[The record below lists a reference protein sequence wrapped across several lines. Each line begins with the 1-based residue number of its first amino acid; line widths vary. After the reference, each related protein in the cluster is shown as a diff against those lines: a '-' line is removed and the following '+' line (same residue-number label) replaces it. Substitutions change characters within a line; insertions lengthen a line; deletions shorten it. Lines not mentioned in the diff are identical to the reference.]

1 MQFRLQLQRDQLAVP
16 VLLPPGAVVHRS
28 QQALRPMPVQVPVV
42 HQMPPGLLRMTEAR
56 SRSALGSPA
65 ERLLGLAVSPS
76 LIAAAITVAAVS
88 VTAVYA
94 RDLPVWLVLAAAAAG
109 WSSAWSP

>member
-1 MQFRLQLQRDQLAVP
+1 
-16 VLLPPGAVVHRS
+16 
-28 QQALRPMPVQVPVV
+28 
-42 HQMPPGLLRMTEAR
+42 MTEAR
-56 SRSALGSPA
+56 TRFALGSPA

-88 VTAVYA
+88 VTAVHA
-94 RDLPVWLVLAAAAAG
+94 RDLPVWLVLAAASAG

>member
-1 MQFRLQLQRDQLAVP
+1 
-16 VLLPPGAVVHRS
+16 
-28 QQALRPMPVQVPVV
+28 MPVQVPVV

-56 SRSALGSPA
+56 ARSALGFPA

-88 VTAVYA
+88 VTAVNA
-94 RDLPVWLVLAAAAAG
+94 RDLQVWLVLAAAAAG

>member
-1 MQFRLQLQRDQLAVP
+1 
-16 VLLPPGAVVHRS
+16 
-28 QQALRPMPVQVPVV
+28 MPVQVPVV

-56 SRSALGSPA
+56 ARSALGFPA

>member
-1 MQFRLQLQRDQLAVP
+1 
-16 VLLPPGAVVHRS
+16 
-28 QQALRPMPVQVPVV
+28 
-42 HQMPPGLLRMTEAR
+42 MTEAR
-56 SRSALGSPA
+56 SGFALGSPA

-88 VTAVYA
+88 VTAVDA
-94 RDLPVWLVLAAAAAG
+94 RDLPMWLVLAATAAG